1 MWTREQLSE
10 PFSHVAAGVRG
21 DVSRPPVWIK
31 NKIVRPLEEA
41 KIVERNFINSI
52 AMNVYHDGT
61 EGLAQHYDD
70 ATRFKQVTF

>member
-21 DVSRPPVWIK
+21 DVSRPPKWIRT
-31 NKIVRPLEEA
+31 KIVKPLEEA
-41 KIVERNFINSI
+41 GIVEKEFINSI

-61 EGLAQHYDD
+61 EGLG
-70 ATRFKQVTF
+70 